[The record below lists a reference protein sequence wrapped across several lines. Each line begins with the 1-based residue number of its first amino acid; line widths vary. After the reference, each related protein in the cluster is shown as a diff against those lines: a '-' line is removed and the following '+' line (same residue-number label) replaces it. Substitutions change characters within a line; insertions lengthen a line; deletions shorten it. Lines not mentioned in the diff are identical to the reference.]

1 MISGRIMES
10 WQWIFIFFAV
20 LMIARIV
27 PRMLR
32 QRKINLLKT
41 GNVTT
46 QKPFFSEPRD
56 RPFVKESKEQS
67 FGKETK
73 PESKDMLVLGEI
85 NRGVKTF
92 GNIQQRT
99 GFNTDELNSIL
110 ESLEKKGLMRIQEK
124 KGSFGIKI
132 ELIPTEKGFKEF
144 NS

>member
-27 PRMLR
+27 PSMLR

-46 QKPFFSEPRD
+46 QKPFFNDSRD
-56 RPFVKESKEQS
+56 RPFVKESKEQPS
-67 FGKETK
+67 AETK

-99 GFNTDELNSIL
+99 GFNTDELKSIL

-124 KGSFGIKI
+124 KGALGIKI
-132 ELIPTEKGFKEF
+132 ELIPTEKGYKEF
-144 NS
+144 QS

>member
-46 QKPFFSEPRD
+46 QKPFFSDSRD
-56 RPFVKESKEQS
+56 RPFVKESKEQPS
-67 FGKETK
+67 AETK

-110 ESLEKKGLMRIQEK
+110 ESLEKKGLLRIQEK
-124 KGSFGIKI
+124 KGAFGIKI
-132 ELIPTEKGFKEF
+132 ELIPTEKGYKEF

>member
-1 MISGRIMES
+1 MES

-27 PRMLR
+27 PSMLR

-46 QKPFFSEPRD
+46 QKPFFNDSRD
-56 RPFVKESKEQS
+56 RPFVKESKEQPS
-67 FGKETK
+67 AETK

-99 GFNTDELNSIL
+99 GFNTDELKSIL

-124 KGSFGIKI
+124 KGALGIKI
-132 ELIPTEKGFKEF
+132 ELIPTEKGYKEF
-144 NS
+144 QS

>member
-1 MISGRIMES
+1 MES

-32 QRKINLLKT
+32 QRKINFLKT

-46 QKPFFSEPRD
+46 QKPFFNDSRD
-56 RPFVKESKEQS
+56 RPFVKESKEQPS
-67 FGKETK
+67 AETK

-99 GFNTDELNSIL
+99 GFNTDELKSIL

-124 KGSFGIKI
+124 KGALGIEI
-132 ELIPTEKGFKEF
+132 ELIPTEKGYKEF
-144 NS
+144 QS

>member
-10 WQWIFIFFAV
+10 WQWILVFFVV
-20 LMIARIV
+20 LMVARVV

-32 QRKINLLKT
+32 QRKINFQKT
-41 GNVTT
+41 GIVTT
-46 QKPFFSEPRD
+46 QKPFFSDPRD
-56 RPFVKESKEQS
+56 RPFVKEDKEQP
-67 FGKETK
+67 FAKETK

-99 GFNTDELNSIL
+99 GLTSDELNSIL
-110 ESLEKKGLMRIQEK
+110 GSLEKKGLMRIEK
-124 KGSFGIKI
+124 KKGAFGIKI

-144 NS
+144 DS

>member
-46 QKPFFSEPRD
+46 QKPFFNDSRD
-56 RPFVKESKEQS
+56 RPFVKESKEQPS
-67 FGKETK
+67 AETK

-110 ESLEKKGLMRIQEK
+110 ESLEKKGLLRIQEK
-124 KGSFGIKI
+124 KGAFGMKI
-132 ELIPTEKGFKEF
+132 ELIPTEKGYKEF

>member
-32 QRKINLLKT
+32 QRKINFLKT

-46 QKPFFSEPRD
+46 QKPFFNDSRD
-56 RPFVKESKEQS
+56 RPFVKESKEQPS
-67 FGKETK
+67 AETK

-99 GFNTDELNSIL
+99 GFNTDELKSIL

-124 KGSFGIKI
+124 KGALGIKI
-132 ELIPTEKGFKEF
+132 ELIPTEKGYKEF
-144 NS
+144 QS

>member
-32 QRKINLLKT
+32 QRKINFLKT

-46 QKPFFSEPRD
+46 QKPFFNDSRD
-56 RPFVKESKEQS
+56 RPFVKESKEQPS
-67 FGKETK
+67 AETK

-99 GFNTDELNSIL
+99 GFNTDELKSIL

-124 KGSFGIKI
+124 KGALGIEI
-132 ELIPTEKGFKEF
+132 ELIPTEKGYKEF
-144 NS
+144 QS

>member
-1 MISGRIMES
+1 MES

-32 QRKINLLKT
+32 QRKINFLKT

-46 QKPFFSEPRD
+46 QKPFFNDSRD
-56 RPFVKESKEQS
+56 RPFVKESKEQPS
-67 FGKETK
+67 AETK

-110 ESLEKKGLMRIQEK
+110 ESLEKKGLLRIQEK
-124 KGSFGIKI
+124 KGALGIKI
-132 ELIPTEKGFKEF
+132 ELIPTEKGYKEF
-144 NS
+144 QS

>member
-1 MISGRIMES
+1 MES
-10 WQWIFIFFAV
+10 WQWIFIFFAL

-32 QRKINLLKT
+32 QRKINFLKT

-46 QKPFFSEPRD
+46 QKPFFNDSRD
-56 RPFVKESKEQS
+56 RPFVKESKEQPS
-67 FGKETK
+67 AETK

-99 GFNTDELNSIL
+99 GFNTDELKSIL

-124 KGSFGIKI
+124 KAALGIKI
-132 ELIPTEKGFKEF
+132 ELIPTEKGYKEF
-144 NS
+144 QS

>member
-46 QKPFFSEPRD
+46 QKPFFSDSRD
-56 RPFVKESKEQS
+56 RPFVKESKEQPS
-67 FGKETK
+67 AETK

-124 KGSFGIKI
+124 KGSFGKKI
-132 ELIPTEKGFKEF
+132 ELIPTEKGYKEF
-144 NS
+144 QS

>member
-1 MISGRIMES
+1 MES

-32 QRKINLLKT
+32 QRKINFLKT

-46 QKPFFSEPRD
+46 QKPFFNDSRD
-56 RPFVKESKEQS
+56 RPFVKESKEQPS
-67 FGKETK
+67 AETK

-124 KGSFGIKI
+124 KGALGIKI
-132 ELIPTEKGFKEF
+132 ELIPTEKGYKEF
-144 NS
+144 QS

>member
-1 MISGRIMES
+1 MES

-32 QRKINLLKT
+32 QRKINFLKT

-46 QKPFFSEPRD
+46 QKPFFNDSRD
-56 RPFVKESKEQS
+56 RPFVKESKEQPS
-67 FGKETK
+67 AETK

-124 KGSFGIKI
+124 KGAIGIKI
-132 ELIPTEKGFKEF
+132 ELIPTEKGYKEF
-144 NS
+144 QS

>member
-32 QRKINLLKT
+32 QRKINFLKT

-46 QKPFFSEPRD
+46 QKPFFNDSRD
-56 RPFVKESKEQS
+56 RPFVKESKEQPS
-67 FGKETK
+67 AETK

-110 ESLEKKGLMRIQEK
+110 ESLEKKGLLRIQEK
-124 KGSFGIKI
+124 KGALGIKI
-132 ELIPTEKGFKEF
+132 ELIPTEKGYKEF
-144 NS
+144 QS